1 MARTPLTHTVIRA
14 SAGTGKTFQLT
25 NRYLALAA
33 AGRPLDEILAT
44 TFTRKAAGEILDRL
58 IFRLADAATDPARL
72 AELAVHIAS
81 HSDTNGS
88 GASDDPE
95 LLSHAQAMRLLRRL
109 LHGLHRLRVGTL
121 DSFFIQ
127 MVRGFSLDLGF
138 PPGWKICDEIE
149 DRQNRIEAVRRILSE
164 GKTEDVVRLMHMLH
178 KGEVRRGVSQQLLD
192 LVTGLWSLFR
202 ESDKDAW
209 TQLKR
214 LPFPPDDLI
223 RQSLVGFESAQLP
236 KHKSFEKARNKSL
249 DLATQSD
256 WLAFLASG
264 LIGKIIEGEETYYKK
279 EIPPELI
286 QASGPLIQAARAHLL
301 NMIVDQNEATYELL
315 SRFDEVYSR
324 MKATSRR
331 YRFEDMTAALAL
343 QNVSG
348 NVDEISYRLDGNVEH
363 LLLDEFQDTAPLQWR
378 VLEPFAR
385 RITGSGTP
393 GRNTFF
399 CVGDVKQAIYG
410 WRGGVAEI
418 FDSVEQSLDGL
429 TVESLN
435 QSFRSSPPVIETVNR
450 IFSRLVGNPSLS
462 DEEHSEAAARWAQ
475 RFQHHETARTELVGF
490 CRLSTAPIAETPE
503 QPEDPD
509 GSSSK
514 GPKGP
519 SKAEQEVATLDHA
532 SELIAQL
539 SAAVPENS
547 IGVLV
552 RKNKTVGRLI
562 ALLHRKGVDAS
573 EEGGNPLT
581 DSQGVNLIL
590 SALKIAEHPGDTA
603 ARFHV
608 ATSLLGRILEF
619 EEYANDEA
627 ASRLAI
633 RLRRRI
639 ADEGYGKTIRALAHH
654 TAKSCDARD
663 WTRVEQFIELAYAY
677 ESRATDRID
686 DFLFF
691 VELQRVESPTS
702 APVRVMTVHQSKGL
716 QFDVVVLPELDE
728 KLEGQPARS
737 VVDRPNPAAPATRIC
752 RYVNQKE
759 RRLLPEP
766 FQKMFGSEKRRRIEE
781 SLCVLYVA
789 ITRAVHGLYM
799 ITPPPSDSEKSL
811 PKTWAGLLR
820 GALAEEGPHSENSVL
835 FECGDPNWLDRLPA
849 SAPPLAESDPTARTE
864 QEDAAPTIVRLRSS
878 KEVTPRG
885 LEHETPSQ
893 LEGGRRVDLSKRLGI
908 EQGRGREWGT
918 VVHAMFETIGWIDQ
932 TEPDENAA
940 LEAAR
945 IAAPRAFEDQELLN
959 ALRRYIASSTVLR
972 VLSLSE
978 YAKPSPDQATPVH
991 LQSNLSSPSWKV
1003 LRERPFAVRRGTSLL
1018 KGSIDRLV
1026 VLFDGDRPVG
1036 ADIVDFKTDNVDPA
1050 NRPDEF
1056 QRITAHYEP
1065 QLQAYREAAAILYGL
1080 PKQQVSARLLFV
1092 GSDVVH
1098 AFR

>member
-44 TFTRKAAGEILDRL
+44 TFTRKAAGEILDRI
-58 IFRLADAATDPARL
+58 IFRLADAATDPGRL
-72 AELAVHIAS
+72 AELAVHMAP
-81 HSDTNGS
+81 HVKANENNDNDG
-88 GASDDPE
+88 PE
-95 LLSHAQAMRLLRRL
+95 PLSPTQAMRLLRRL
-109 LHGLHRLRVGTL
+109 LHSLHRLRVGTL

-149 DRQNRIEAVRRILSE
+149 DRQNRIEAVRRVLSE

-178 KGEVRRGVSQQLLD
+178 KGDVGRGVSQQLLD
-192 LVTGLWSLFR
+192 LVTQLWSLFR

-214 LPFPPDDLI
+214 LPFPPDDLV
-223 RQSLVGFESAQLP
+223 RQSLIDFESAPLP

-249 DLATQSD
+249 EFGIQSD

-264 LIGKIIEGEETYYKK
+264 LIGKIIEGEETYYRK

-286 QASGPLIQAARAHLL
+286 QASGPLIEAARAHLL

-324 MKATSRR
+324 MKSTSRR

-343 QNVSG
+343 RNVTG
-348 NVDEISYRLDGNVEH
+348 AVDEISYRLDGNVEH

-385 RITGSGTP
+385 HITSGDE
-393 GRNTFF
+393 NAINSFF

-429 TVESLN
+429 KVESLN

-450 IFSRLVGNPSLS
+450 IFSRLIGNQALS
-462 DEEHSEAAARWAQ
+462 DEEHSEAAERWGQ

-490 CRLSTAPIAETPE
+490 CRLSTAPIAETPD
-503 QPEDPD
+503 QPEDSD
-509 GSSSK
+509 GSTSK
-514 GPKGP
+514 APKGP
-519 SKAEQEVATLDHA
+519 SKAEQEVATLEHA

-539 SAAVPENS
+539 SAAAPESS

-619 EEYANDEA
+619 EDYASDEA

-639 ADEGYGKTIRALAHH
+639 ADDGYGKTIRALAHN
-654 TAKSCDARD
+654 TAKACDVRD
-663 WTRVEQFIELAYAY
+663 WRRVEQFIELAYAY

-728 KLEGQPARS
+728 KLQGQPSRS
-737 VVDRPNPAAPATRIC
+737 VVDRPNPAAPAKRIC
-752 RYVNQKE
+752 RYVNQDE

-820 GALAEEGPHSENSVL
+820 GALAEEGPHSENSIL
-835 FECGDPNWLDRLPA
+835 FECGDPDWLDRLPA
-849 SAPPLAESDPTARTE
+849 STLSPITEQAE
-864 QEDAAPTIVRLRSS
+864 QEDEAPTTVRLRSS
-878 KEVTPRG
+878 KEATPRC

-893 LEGGRRVDLSKRLGI
+893 LEGGRRVDLSKRLGT

-918 VVHAMFETIGWIDQ
+918 VVHAMLETIGWIDQ
-932 TEPDENAA
+932 TEPDENVA
-940 LEAAR
+940 LEAAQK
-945 IAAPRAFEDQELLN
+945 AAPRAFENQELLN
-959 ALRRYIASSTVLR
+959 AFQRYIASPAVRR

-978 YAKPSPDQATPVH
+978 YSQIPTDQSTPVH
-991 LQSNLSSPSWKV
+991 LQSGLSSPSWKV
-1003 LRERPFAVRRGTSLL
+1003 LRERPFAVRRGTTLL

-1036 ADIVDFKTDNVDPA
+1036 ADVVDFKTDNVDPVDH
-1050 NRPDEF
+1050 PDEF

-1065 QLQAYREAAAILYGL
+1065 QLQAYRDAVALMYGL
-1080 PKQQVSARLLFV
+1080 PKKQISARLLFV

-1098 AFR
+1098 TFR